1 MRPVRFHESDFD
13 HCLDGKKDSVRINLG
28 GKFATEERVHLEPKL
43 FSVDIYRDFTHWTF
57 IFFFLLLYKQLL
69 KG

>member
-1 MRPVRFHESDFD
+1 MRPIRFHESDFD

-43 FSVDIYRDFTHWTF
+43 FSVDPLATMSIVN
-57 IFFFLLLYKQLL
+57 
-69 KG
+69 